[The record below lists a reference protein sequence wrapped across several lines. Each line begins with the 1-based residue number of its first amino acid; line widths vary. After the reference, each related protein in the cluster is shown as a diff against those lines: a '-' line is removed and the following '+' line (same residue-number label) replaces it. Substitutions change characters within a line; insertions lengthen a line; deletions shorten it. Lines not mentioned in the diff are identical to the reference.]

1 MDRPLVVT
9 DPSDR
14 APELIQEAGG
24 LAEAAGVPLIVLTVV
39 SQEEF
44 ENDSEV
50 LRSIS
55 NVEGREYQPG
65 PAEYAEAV
73 AGSAVSDLLSD
84 FDIETETIGR
94 KVNSDDERSNVIRE
108 VARENACDYIFL
120 VGRRR
125 RPTGKVIFGDTAQDV
140 ILNFDD
146 YVVTLTE

>member
-14 APELIQEAGG
+14 APELIQEAGA
-24 LAEAAGVPLIVLTVV
+24 LAEAAGVPLMVLTVV

-44 ENDSEV
+44 EGDAEV
-50 LRSIS
+50 MRSIADA
-55 NVEGREYQPG
+55 EGTEYQRR
-65 PAEYAEAV
+65 PAEYAEDV
-73 AGSAVSDLLSD
+73 AESAVSDLLSD
-84 FDIETETIGR
+84 FDIDTETIGR
-94 KVNSDDERSNVIRE
+94 KVSTDDERSDVILE
-108 VARENACDYIFL
+108 VARENACDYILL

-125 RPTGKVIFGDTAQDV
+125 RPSGKVIFGDTAQDV

>member
-1 MDRPLVVT
+1 MERPLVVT

-14 APELIQEAGG
+14 APELIQEAGA
-24 LAEAAGVPLIVLTVV
+24 LAEAADVPLLVLTIV

-44 ENDSEV
+44 EGDSEIM
-50 LRSIS
+50 RSIADT
-55 NVEGREYQPG
+55 EGTEYQRR
-65 PAEYAEAV
+65 PAEYAEDV
-73 AGSAVSDLLSD
+73 AESAVTDLLSD

-94 KVNSDDERSNVIRE
+94 KVNTDDERSDVILE

-120 VGRRR
+120 IGQRR

>member
-14 APELIQEAGG
+14 APELIQEAGA
-24 LAEAAGVPLIVLTVV
+24 LAEAAGAPLIVLTIV

-44 ENDSEV
+44 EDDAEV
-50 LRSIS
+50 MRSIADA
-55 NVEGREYQPG
+55 ERIDYQRT
-65 PAEYAEAV
+65 PAEYAEDV

-84 FDIETETIGR
+84 LDVETETIGR
-94 KVNSDDERSNVIRE
+94 TVDSGGERSDVILE
-108 VARENACDYIFL
+108 VARENACDYIYL

-125 RPTGKVIFGDTAQDV
+125 SPTGKVVFGDTAQDV